1 LPGTDTRQEKRDP
14 EAGEK
19 KITSIM
25 IDTVHW
31 RRAKVFAFE
40 HDLKLSELLGDALDY
55 YIRHRGAYVLGR
67 KIGSDLFPKTRG
79 RKRRP

>member
-1 LPGTDTRQEKRDP
+1 
-14 EAGEK
+14 
-19 KITSIM
+19 M

-67 KIGSDLFPKTRG
+67 KIGSDLFPKTPLDVREEHAEH
-79 RKRRP
+79 KSAQSDCSKVE